1 MRQLVLAQVPVES
14 GVLHADEHGF
24 FDGPGMTVDLFMY
37 YVELVWVHWMSFS
50 GAVVVYG
57 GGGFEV
63 FLNPFT

>member
-1 MRQLVLAQVPVES
+1 MWQLLFTQVPVES

-24 FDGPGMTVDLFMY
+24 FDGPGMTADLFMY
-37 YVELVWVHWMSFS
+37 YVELVCVHWMSCS

-63 FLNPFT
+63 FLSPFT